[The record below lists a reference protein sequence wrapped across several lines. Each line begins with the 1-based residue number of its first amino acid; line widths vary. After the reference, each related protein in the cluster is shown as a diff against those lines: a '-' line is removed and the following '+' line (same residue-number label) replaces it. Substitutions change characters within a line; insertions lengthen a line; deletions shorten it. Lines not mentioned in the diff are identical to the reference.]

1 VAPKILAAVIA
12 LAALAS
18 ACSEDT
24 PMVCGH
30 DVSDLHSS
38 VVALD
43 PATGTTIWS
52 TEIPL
57 AFGTM
62 PPPADGE
69 IRVSLAGRGKDA
81 RIAPSDGALLGTV
94 SASHEVTVG
103 SIAVTPRFSASDTL
117 PPDPTPADYGP
128 FVDGVAVSGHVDVG
142 STRIEQQWDA
152 AGATLYLRATN
163 LDTGALQ
170 WEYRPDRRSLSQP
183 ALAEGRLVVVTH
195 DPRPFC
201 P

>member
-1 VAPKILAAVIA
+1 MAPKIIAAVIA
-12 LAALAS
+12 LAALAP

-24 PMVCGH
+24 PMVCGN

-43 PATGTTIWS
+43 PATGTTIWN

-81 RIAPSDGALLGTV
+81 RLDPSSGRLLGTV

-128 FVDGVAVSGHVDVG
+128 FVDGVAVSGHVDLG
-142 STRIEQQWDA
+142 TTRVEQRWDA
-152 AGATLYLRATN
+152 ATATLYLSAS
-163 LDTGALQ
+163 DTSSGALQ
-170 WEYRPDRRSLSQP
+170 WAYRPDRRSLSPP
-183 ALAEGRLVVVTH
+183 AVVEGQLVVVTH